1 MSEPKSK
8 VVSTTEDV
16 AAIVKTVEG
25 AECAVLDLVPDVEF
39 EKVRGLEIYVMPDSV
54 VRRLAT
60 RADTELSTK
69 VGVAILKR
77 LQKKSDIPELLLL
90 EEKIAE
96 KLERQRL
103 PSGGVVYQVESDPLY
118 DPQEFKEK
126 RLFFALL
133 IVSVKGGVA

>member
-8 VVSTTEDV
+8 VVNTTEDV

-39 EKVRGLEIYVMPDSV
+39 EKVRELEIYVMPDSV
-54 VRRLAT
+54 VRRLTT

-77 LQKKSDIPELLLL
+77 LRKKSDIPELLLL

-103 PSGGVVYQVESDPLY
+103 PSGGVVYQVESDTLY